1 MSPLVTWVSP
11 HHAAAE
17 GLHFQGAQPLGR
29 AAAFQFSTSLRP
41 GRWMGMLSGKPEQQ
55 TWIAAAGGLWEL
67 QITLPEPSALVCVS
81 SQGRD
86 RLT

>member
-1 MSPLVTWVSP
+1 M
-11 HHAAAE
+11 E
-17 GLHFQGAQPLGR
+17 
-29 AAAFQFSTSLRP
+29 
-41 GRWMGMLSGKPEQQ
+41 MLSGKPEQQ
-55 TWIAAAGGLWEL
+55 TWITAAGGLWEL